1 LRKAIAN
8 PGKPCQSVLEQER
21 NNLPIKSRERYM
33 QTRQLGIFATA
44 TVASSLLLGTVFT
57 HSANACIHNKVN
69 SAVQW
74 FSSAASAESIA
85 AKIGLGLLAT
95 GTVGAV
101 TCSISR
107 RQTAPS
113 DLQLQSIKTPA
124 EGLSH

>member
-1 LRKAIAN
+1 MR
-8 PGKPCQSVLEQER
+8 
-21 NNLPIKSRERYM
+21 
-33 QTRQLGIFATA
+33 TRQLGIFATA
-44 TVASSLLLGTVFT
+44 TVASSLLLGTVFSN
-57 HSANACIHNKVN
+57 SANACIHNKVS

-74 FSSAASAESIA
+74 FSNTASAKNIA

-101 TCSISR
+101 AYSISR

-113 DLQLQSIKTPA
+113 NPQLQSLEMPA

>member
-1 LRKAIAN
+1 MI
-8 PGKPCQSVLEQER
+8 
-21 NNLPIKSRERYM
+21 LPIASRERYM
-33 QTRQLGIFATA
+33 RTRQLGIFATA
-44 TVASSLLLGTVFT
+44 TVASSLLLGTIFT
-57 HSANACIHNKVN
+57 HSANACIYNKVN

-74 FSSAASAESIA
+74 FSSAASAKNIA

-101 TCSISR
+101 AYSISR

-113 DLQLQSIKTPA
+113 NLQLQSIKTPA